1 MKAPISWLQDFVKID
16 IPAEALADKLV
27 HAGFEV
33 EEIIRE
39 ADSIKNVVTGR
50 VLAMERHPNSDH
62 LWICQINVKTA
73 TLQIVTGAQNVQVGD
88 IVPVALDGAVLPG
101 GKRIFNGE
109 LRGVKSLGM
118 LCSGSELGLTDAD
131 YEGADVDGILILKP
145 DTKVGVDINEILG
158 RTDVILD
165 VSVTANRPDCN
176 SIWGIAR
183 EVGAVLHKTVKAPV
197 TSYTATPERIFN
209 LLDVQVADAELCP
222 RYMAKA
228 VKNIKICESPKII
241 KDRLRAVG
249 IKPIN
254 NIVDITNYI
263 LIELGQ
269 PMHAFDYEKIAGH
282 RIVVRRAEEGETITT
297 LDNTAHNLDNDVL
310 VIADAEKPLAVA
322 GIMGGLDSG
331 ISNDTHTIIFESAK
345 FARDNVRRTSRKLN
359 LKSDSS
365 ARFEKGI
372 DFLSQAIAIDRALT
386 LIQTNG
392 WGTIISGTIDTN
404 MNAVKPRTLTVPYK
418 KINNILGIKVPT
430 EKMVEILNSLQIKT
444 VVKGKR
450 LECQIPAYREDIEG
464 ANDLAE
470 EIIRLYGYN
479 KIKSTLFADA
489 SKQTMGGRDAFRT
502 KEDLLKRILTA
513 KGANEIITY
522 SFISPKTFDILRL
535 PKYDALRNAIPILNP
550 LGEDVSIMRTTL
562 VGSMLSIIGS
572 NFSKNNKDGI
582 FFETSKVFA
591 PKALPLKDFPVETET
606 LCVGMYGADY
616 DFFALKGL
624 LDSVFSAFK
633 IDKTTYVRVN
643 KPYLHEGRSAEIFVE
658 GESVGY
664 IGEVYPDI
672 QEAYDID
679 TRVYVAEI
687 NLVKLFA
694 HAVDHREFKALPKYP
709 AISRDLA
716 LLVKDGVSSDQ
727 VVAVIKKVTNRK
739 LLESVEIFDV
749 YKGQGV
755 PKGNTSIAL
764 TVVFRAPDR
773 TLTDDEVQAEIDH
786 ALKSM
791 KRKYRVKL
799 RV

>member
-39 ADSIKNVVTGR
+39 ADAIKNVVTGR

-88 IVPVALDGAVLPG
+88 IVPVALDGAVLPD

-131 YEGADVDGILILKP
+131 YEGSDVDGILILKP

-297 LDNTAHNLDNDVL
+297 LDNTTHNLDNDVL

-331 ISNDTHTIIFESAK
+331 ISDDTHTIIFESAK

-535 PKYDALRNAIPILNP
+535 PK
-550 LGEDVSIMRTTL
+550 TT
-562 VGSMLSIIGS
+562 
-572 NFSKNNKDGI
+572 
-582 FFETSKVFA
+582 
-591 PKALPLKDFPVETET
+591 
-606 LCVGMYGADY
+606 
-616 DFFALKGL
+616 
-624 LDSVFSAFK
+624 
-633 IDKTTYVRVN
+633 R
-643 KPYLHEGRSAEIFVE
+643 
-658 GESVGY
+658 
-664 IGEVYPDI
+664 
-672 QEAYDID
+672 
-679 TRVYVAEI
+679 
-687 NLVKLFA
+687 
-694 HAVDHREFKALPKYP
+694 
-709 AISRDLA
+709 
-716 LLVKDGVSSDQ
+716 
-727 VVAVIKKVTNRK
+727 
-739 LLESVEIFDV
+739 
-749 YKGQGV
+749 
-755 PKGNTSIAL
+755 
-764 TVVFRAPDR
+764 
-773 TLTDDEVQAEIDH
+773 
-786 ALKSM
+786 
-791 KRKYRVKL
+791 
-799 RV
+799 

>member
-39 ADSIKNVVTGR
+39 ADAIKNVVTGR

-88 IVPVALDGAVLPG
+88 IVPVALDGAVLPD

-118 LCSGSELGLTDAD
+118 LCGGSELGLTDAD

-209 LLDVQVADAELCP
+209 LLDVQVADADLCP

-297 LDNTAHNLDNDVL
+297 LDNTTHNLDNDVL

-331 ISNDTHTIIFESAK
+331 ISDDTHTIIFESAK

-404 MNAVKPRTLTVPYK
+404 MNAVKPRTLTVSYK

-535 PKYDALRNAIPILNP
+535 PKNDALRNAIPILNP

-572 NFSKNNKDGI
+572 NFSKTIRTAFSLKRPKFSRQKHCRLKISPSKPKLCASVCTARITISLRSKDCLTA
-582 FFETSKVFA
+582 FSRRSKSTKQ
-591 PKALPLKDFPVETET
+591 P
-606 LCVGMYGADY
+606 M
-616 DFFALKGL
+616 
-624 LDSVFSAFK
+624 
-633 IDKTTYVRVN
+633 
-643 KPYLHEGRSAEIFVE
+643 
-658 GESVGY
+658 
-664 IGEVYPDI
+664 
-672 QEAYDID
+672 
-679 TRVYVAEI
+679 
-687 NLVKLFA
+687 
-694 HAVDHREFKALPKYP
+694 P
-709 AISRDLA
+709 A
-716 LLVKDGVSSDQ
+716 
-727 VVAVIKKVTNRK
+727 
-739 LLESVEIFDV
+739 
-749 YKGQGV
+749 
-755 PKGNTSIAL
+755 
-764 TVVFRAPDR
+764 
-773 TLTDDEVQAEIDH
+773 
-786 ALKSM
+786 
-791 KRKYRVKL
+791 
-799 RV
+799 

>member
-27 HAGFEV
+27 HTGFEV

-39 ADSIKNVVTGR
+39 ADAIKNVVTGR

-88 IVPVALDGAVLPG
+88 IVPVALDGAVLPD

-118 LCSGSELGLTDAD
+118 LCGGSELGLTDAD

-297 LDNTAHNLDNDVL
+297 LDNTTHNLDNDVL

-331 ISNDTHTIIFESAK
+331 ISDDTHTIIFESAK

-535 PKYDALRNAIPILNP
+535 PKNDALRNAIPILNP

-606 LCVGMYGADY
+606 LCIGMYGADY

-633 IDKTTYVRVN
+633 IDKTTYARVN

-664 IGEVYPDI
+664 IGEVYPDV

-694 HAVDHREFKALPKYP
+694 QAVDHREFKALPKYP

-727 VVAVIKKVTNRK
+727 VVAVIRKVTNRK

-764 TVVFRAPDR
+764 SVVFRAPDR